1 MAEAGR
7 KTAGFI
13 CHDLYKRLSGTI
25 QEMDHTLEGIEG
37 KYIMPGPS
45 GSPHAGGV
53 SLLPAGINFYGI
65 DPRKLPTKAAW
76 AVGKELGDEVIARYI
91 REEGKYPENIGM
103 VFWSGANMRSHGQ
116 CIAEFL
122 YLMGIRPIWEKGS
135 FYVKRLEPI
144 PLRS

>member
-1 MAEAGR
+1 MVLEGDSLWQKR
-7 KTAGFI
+7 IEKTARYI

-37 KYIMPGPS
+37 KYITPGPS

-76 AVGKELGDEVIARYI
+76 AVGKELGDEVISRYI

-122 YLMGIRPIWEKGS
+122 YLMGIRPIWEKEA
-135 FYVKRLEPI
+135 FM
-144 PLRS
+144 